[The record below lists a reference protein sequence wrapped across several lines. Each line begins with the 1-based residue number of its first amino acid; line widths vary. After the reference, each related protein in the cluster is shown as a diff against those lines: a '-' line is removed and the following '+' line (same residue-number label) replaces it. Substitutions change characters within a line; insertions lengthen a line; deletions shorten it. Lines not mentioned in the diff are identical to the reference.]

1 MFAYDAYDGVYIYIY
16 MFALGVIFIIVPRS
30 GYGKILFL
38 RVEKIYILSYPWKR
52 LFSSSRF

>member
-1 MFAYDAYDGVYIYIY
+1 
-16 MFALGVIFIIVPRS
+16 MFALGVIFIILPRS

-38 RVEKIYILSYPWKR
+38 RLEKIYILSYPWKR